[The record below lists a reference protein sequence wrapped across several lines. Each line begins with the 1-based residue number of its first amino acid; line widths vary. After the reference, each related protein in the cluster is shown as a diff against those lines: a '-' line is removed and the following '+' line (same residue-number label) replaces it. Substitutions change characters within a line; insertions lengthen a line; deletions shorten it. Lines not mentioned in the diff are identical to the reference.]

1 MYYVIYTESFGDT
14 VYKFQEKEEAFS
26 FIKEVMEEN
35 SDYELDDFEVVFGEP
50 LELEIKEKIIEI
62 GFSGT

>member
-14 VYKFQEKEEAFS
+14 VYRFQEKEEVFS

-50 LELEIKEKIIEI
+50 LELEIKEKITEI
-62 GFSGT
+62 GFSRA